1 MDPIVIVGSGLTG
14 YSLAREFRK
23 LDKASPLL
31 IITSDHGES
40 YSKPMLSNAFAQG
53 KSPDQLV
60 MASSVQQAMQLS
72 AEVFTLTSLR
82 AIDTA
87 NKTLDTT
94 RGTLAYDRL
103 VLALGAHQR
112 RVPLAGDGA
121 TDVLTV
127 NNLGDYRA
135 FRQRLNDGARR
146 VAIIGAGLIG
156 CEFANDLRAGG
167 HAVDL
172 IARNAEPLDALVP
185 AAIGADLRTALIAVG
200 VTWHGPTTA
209 NRITRDDQ
217 GLTVHLE
224 NGEIVHADVV
234 LSATGL
240 APNIDIARAAGLSV
254 NRGIVVNTL
263 LQTSAAHV
271 YAAGDCAEVGGTSLP
286 YVMPLMNQVRSLA
299 KTLAGVPTHV
309 SYPVMPVVVK
319 TPAFPIVAVPPPTH
333 TPGAWR
339 MEPVAAG
346 RKALFYSEN
355 GALLGFALGGPTVS
369 EKAALAKLTPAPTLP
384 AI

>member
-23 LDKASPLL
+23 LDKATPLL
-31 IITSDHGES
+31 IITADHGES
-40 YSKPMLSNAFAQG
+40 YSKPMLSNALAQG

-60 MASSVQQAMQLS
+60 MATSVQQAAQLP
-72 AEVFTLTSLR
+72 AELLTLTTLR
-82 AIDTA
+82 AIDPA

-94 RGTLAYDRL
+94 RGTISYGRL

-112 RVPLAGDGA
+112 RVSLAGDGA
-121 TDVLTV
+121 ADVLTV
-127 NNLGDYRA
+127 NNLDDYRA

-146 VAIIGAGLIG
+146 IAIIGAGLIG

-172 IARNAEPLDALVP
+172 IARGAEPLDALVP
-185 AAIGADLRTALIAVG
+185 AAIGADLRAALIAAG

-209 NRITRDDQ
+209 TRVTRDGQ
-217 GLTVHLE
+217 GLSVHLE
-224 NGEIVHADVV
+224 NGDVIHADVV

-240 APNIDIARAAGLSV
+240 APNIDIAREAGLSV
-254 NRGIVVNTL
+254 NRGIVVNAL

-271 YAAGDCAEVGGTSLP
+271 YAAGDCAEVGGTLLP
-286 YVMPLMNQVRSLA
+286 YVMPLMNQARSLA
-299 KTLAGVPTHV
+299 KTLAGEPTPV

-319 TPAFPIVAVPPPTH
+319 TPAFPIVAVPPPAN
-333 TPGAWR
+333 TPGTWR

-355 GALLGFALGGPTVS
+355 GALLGFALGGPAVS